1 MGNSCGGDVLRA
13 GRRGMFPRSRSM
25 TSGKARRKGGK
36 KKKKGSE
43 KRGRGNG
50 GIDAY
55 GRRVQYRESMFF

>member
-1 MGNSCGGDVLRA
+1 MWWKCVAYGEERNVSALAFDDKWEGE
-13 GRRGMFPRSRSM
+13 
-25 TSGKARRKGGK
+25 KERRKK
-36 KKKKGSE
+36 KEKGSE